1 VFNQLFKYIEYNERE
16 DESMLVKAY
25 QGWKNY
31 ETWTVNT
38 WMIKN
43 TDSLAYWINKA
54 RAICF
59 DYVNADTGRIT
70 KREKI
75 ISVLAGSIE
84 DAHKDYIYDVTN
96 DKSFERDMAL
106 AGLEHVSWLEIAES
120 ILDKAVED

>member
-1 VFNQLFKYIEYNERE
+1 
-16 DESMLVKAY
+16 MLVTAY
-25 QGWKNY
+25 SGWKNY

-43 TDSLAYWINKA
+43 TDSLAYWIGKA
-54 RAICF
+54 RSLCF
-59 DYVNADTGRIT
+59 HYADVDTGRLT
-70 KREKI
+70 KREKT
-75 ISVLAGSIE
+75 ISTLAGDME

-106 AGLEHVSWLEIAES
+106 AGLENVDWLEIAES